1 MKPRILVV
9 GNSYIDFVCRAE
21 AMPERGQVLTSELG
35 YAFVASGSG
44 VFEAVG
50 ASRRG
55 ADVVLCTKLG
65 NDAYAS
71 QLKKKFAAE
80 NVDTRFVGIHKSS
93 QTGLCVTVCEN
104 TGRDRVIIYPG
115 ANAALTPGEIDD
127 AFSCYPD
134 ALLISCDVKTDNV
147 LAAAEYAK
155 RDGVKLFLDLRGA
168 DSAFPLEKTV
178 KAHTLILD
186 EKSVYSLCGMYT
198 NDVNGCLGAC
208 ISLSSRLDVK
218 FCVINLENRGSFV
231 YDGTYS
237 RIIDPIEV
245 RIVDRSAA
253 HEAFCAA
260 LCADFLSDGGDIY
273 KACAAANSAFAFSA
287 SRLGGISSLPQITE
301 NQ

>member
-9 GNSYIDFVCRAE
+9 GNTYIDFVCRAE
-21 AMPERGQVLTSELG
+21 TMPERGQVLVSELG
-35 YAFVASGSG
+35 YAFVASGNG

-55 ADVVLCTKLG
+55 ADVVFCTKLG

-80 NVDTRFVGIHKSS
+80 NVDARFVGVHKSS

-115 ANAALTPGEIDD
+115 ANAALTAGEIDD

-168 DSAFPLEKTV
+168 ENAFPLEKIV

-208 ISLSSRLDVK
+208 ISLSSKLDVK

-237 RIIDPIEV
+237 RIIDPVEV
-245 RIVDRSAA
+245 PIVDRTAS

-260 LCADFLSDGGDIY
+260 LCAGFLSDGDIY
-273 KACAAANSAFAFSA
+273 KACAAANSSFAFSA
-287 SRLGGISSLPQITE
+287 SRLGGISSLPKE
-301 NQ
+301 GKNQ

>member
-9 GNSYIDFVCRAE
+9 GNTYIDFVCRAE
-21 AMPERGQVLTSELG
+21 TMPERGQVLVSELG
-35 YAFVASGSG
+35 YAFVTSGG
-44 VFEAVG
+44 GAFEAVG
-50 ASRRG
+50 ASRQG

-80 NVDTRFVGIHKSS
+80 NVDTRFVGVHKPS

-134 ALLISCDVKTDNV
+134 ALLISCDVKTANV
-147 LAAAEYAK
+147 LAAAEFAK

-168 DSAFPLEKTV
+168 DNAFPLEKIA

-208 ISLSSRLDVK
+208 ISLSSKLDVK

-237 RIIDPIEV
+237 RIIDPVEV
-245 RIVDRSAA
+245 QIVDRSAS
-253 HEAFCAA
+253 HEAFCSS
-260 LCADFLSDGGDIY
+260 LCADFLQNGGDIY
-273 KACAAANSAFAFSA
+273 KACSHANSSFAFSA
-287 SRLGGISSLPQITE
+287 SKLGGLSSLPK
-301 NQ
+301 